1 MSLSSV
7 QNELYNLSDESL
19 RELNRDICDML
30 KRRRTSANAQAAASG
45 RFRVGDVVSWSGR
58 YGYNEGTI
66 TRSSASKRWSRSVP
80 IIASGTSRSEC
91 SARWFNHD
99 PQRSSGM
106 GQGS

>member
-30 KRRRTSANAQAAASG
+30 KRRRTSANAHAAASG

-66 TRSSASKRWSRSVP
+66 TKVKRVKALVKVGTDYRQWDVP
-80 IIASGTSRSEC
+80 L
-91 SARWFNHD
+91 
-99 PQRSSGM
+99 GM
-106 GQGS
+106 LRKVV